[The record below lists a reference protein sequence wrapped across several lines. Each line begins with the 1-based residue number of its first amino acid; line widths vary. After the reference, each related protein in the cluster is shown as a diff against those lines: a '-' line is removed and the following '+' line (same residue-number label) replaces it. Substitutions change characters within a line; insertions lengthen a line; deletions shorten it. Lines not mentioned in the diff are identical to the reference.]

1 MKDKNMEGKVG
12 GNIRKYREKSGL
24 TQSQLAKKIGVE
36 GSSRISN
43 WEQGANNPPADMIA
57 DICEALNVSASE
69 LLGIRLADDEL
80 TAEEKSVIKEYRTR
94 TSMQHA
100 VKVLLGI
107 ENV

>member
-1 MKDKNMEGKVG
+1 MMKSNVG
-12 GNIRKYREKSGL
+12 DNIRKYREICGL
-24 TQSQLAKKIGVE
+24 SQKQLANRLGI
-36 GSSRISN
+36 SNSRVSN
-43 WEQGANNPPADMIA
+43 WEQGANNPPADMIV

-69 LLGIRLADDEL
+69 LLGVKLATDEL
-80 TAEEKSVIKEYRTR
+80 SVDERRVIKEYRTK

>member
-1 MKDKNMEGKVG
+1 MKEKNMEGKVG
-12 GNIRKYREKSGL
+12 GNIRKYREKCGL
-24 TQSQLAKKIGVE
+24 TQTQLAIKLKT
-36 GSSRISN
+36 SNSRVSN
-43 WEQGANNPPADMIA
+43 WEQGFNNPPADKIA

-80 TAEEKSVIKEYRTR
+80 TAEEKNVIKEYRAR

-107 ENV
+107 ERV